1 MTKKIDE
8 LDKKLLALLARDGRM
23 SSAQMARIV
32 GAGERTVVNRVN
44 KLIQSGAISII
55 GVINSTFFGYEVM
68 ADIFCEVES
77 SKLDEV
83 ARSVAE
89 FPEVR
94 YVAVS
99 FGDRDISIQ
108 VVTKSTAE
116 LHKFVT
122 EKLVRIPGVERAST
136 VVVPTVIKD
145 IHEWLPEELDVAI
158 AQSDDT

>member
-23 SSAQMARIV
+23 SSAEMARIV

-55 GVINSTFFGYEVM
+55 GVIHGAFFGYEVM
-68 ADIFCEVES
+68 ADIFCEVKS
-77 SKLDEV
+77 SMLNEV

-108 VVTKSTAE
+108 VVTRSTAD

-122 EKLVRIPGVERAST
+122 EKLVPIPG
-136 VVVPTVIKD
+136 
-145 IHEWLPEELDVAI
+145 
-158 AQSDDT
+158 